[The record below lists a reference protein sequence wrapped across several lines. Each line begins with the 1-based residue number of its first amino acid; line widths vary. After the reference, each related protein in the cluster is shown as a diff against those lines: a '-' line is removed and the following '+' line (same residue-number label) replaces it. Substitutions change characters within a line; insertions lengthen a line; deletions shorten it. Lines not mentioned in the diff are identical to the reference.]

1 MLTTEG
7 LANSQERLIDFC
19 RSRMETMYKQYID
32 RISSLLEEQATLIH
46 QLSVRW
52 RPRWRSRRAWLGRR
66 R

>member
-7 LANSQERLIDFC
+7 LANNQDKLVDFC

-52 RPRWRSRRAWLGRR
+52 RPRWL
-66 R
+66 